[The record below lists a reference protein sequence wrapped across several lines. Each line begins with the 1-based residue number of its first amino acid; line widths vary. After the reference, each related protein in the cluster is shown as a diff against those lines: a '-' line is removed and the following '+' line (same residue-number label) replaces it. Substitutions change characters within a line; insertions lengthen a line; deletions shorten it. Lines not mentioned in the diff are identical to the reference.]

1 MSIPETVSGHIKPKL
16 YHAPSSYF
24 SMIAR
29 LALAEA
35 GLDHEQVFVDIHFR
49 GSQQLPAY
57 ARLNPNLSIPT
68 LVLPGR
74 VLDQSREI
82 LNAALAGAGQEPDA
96 ETTSWID
103 LHYAYPIEEL
113 TFGGFLAHHALARAI
128 IPAKLA
134 ASRRRLLQLAAAHPD
149 LAGVYE
155 RRAAVFAERELTF
168 DPKMA
173 VRLTATRRKEAIG
186 LLDRL
191 EHHFADRRDVMVRP
205 DYGAA
210 DVVWTVFLA
219 RMAFVGMTGE
229 IASRPALAR
238 YWRAMTARPSFAAA
252 DIWTNLHL
260 GRLVWGIIH
269 G

>member
-1 MSIPETVSGHIKPKL
+1 MSVLETTPGSVKPRL

-29 LALAEA
+29 LALVEA
-35 GLDHEQVFVDIHFR
+35 GLDHEQVFLDIHVR
-49 GSQQLPAY
+49 SSQQLPAY
-57 ARLNPNLSIPT
+57 ARLNPNMTVPT

-82 LNAALAGAGQEPDA
+82 LNAALARAGQDSDA

-103 LHYAYPIEEL
+103 LHYTYPVEEL
-113 TFGGFLAHHALARAI
+113 TFGGFLARHALARAV
-128 IPAKLA
+128 IPARMA
-134 ASRRRLLQLAAAHPD
+134 ASRRRLLRLAAAHPD

-155 RRAAVFAERELTF
+155 RRAEVFAERERTF

-173 VRLTATRRKEAIG
+173 THLLATRRQEATE

-191 EHHFADRRDVMVRP
+191 ERHLTDHRSVMVPP

-219 RMAFVGMTGE
+219 RMAFVGMEGE
-229 IASRPALAR
+229 IVRRPALDR
-238 YWRAMTARPSFAAA
+238 YWGAMTARPSFAAA
-252 DIWTNLHL
+252 DIWTRLHL
-260 GRLVWGIIH
+260 SRLIRGIIH

>member
-1 MSIPETVSGHIKPKL
+1 MSVLKTAPGSVKPRL

-29 LALAEA
+29 LALGEA
-35 GLDHEQVFVDIHFR
+35 GIDHEQVFVDILVR

-57 ARLNPNLSIPT
+57 ARLNPNMTVPT

-74 VLDQSREI
+74 ILDQSREI
-82 LNAALAGAGQEPDA
+82 LNVALSGAGQEPDA
-96 ETTSWID
+96 ETTSWIG
-103 LHYAYPIEEL
+103 LHYSYPVEEL
-113 TFGGFLAHHALARAI
+113 TFGGFLARHAAARAI
-128 IPAKLA
+128 IPARMA

-149 LAGVYE
+149 LAGAYE
-155 RRAAVFAERELTF
+155 RRAEVFAERERTF
-168 DPKMA
+168 DPKVA
-173 VRLTATRRKEAIG
+173 TYLLATRREEAIE

-191 EHHFADRRDVMVRP
+191 ERHLADGREVMVLP

-219 RMAFVGMTGE
+219 RMEFVGMAE
-229 IASRPALAR
+229 KIADRPALAR
-238 YWRAMTARPSFAAA
+238 YWGAMKARPSFVVA
-252 DIWTNLHL
+252 DIWTRFQV
-260 GRLVWGIIH
+260 GRVIFGILY

>member
-1 MSIPETVSGHIKPKL
+1 MAVLETTPGDVRPRL

-24 SMIAR
+24 STIAR

-35 GLDHEQVFVDIHFR
+35 GLDHEQVFVDIHLR
-49 GSQQLPAY
+49 ASQQSPAY
-57 ARLNPNLSIPT
+57 ARLNPNLTVPT
-68 LVLPGR
+68 LVRPER

-82 LNAALAGAGQEPDA
+82 LNVALAGAGQEFDA

-128 IPAKLA
+128 IPARLA
-134 ASRRRLLQLAAAHPD
+134 ASRRRLLRLAAAHPD
-149 LAGVYE
+149 LAGIYQ
-155 RRAAVFAERELTF
+155 RRAAVFAERERTF
-168 DPKMA
+168 DPA
-173 VRLTATRRKEAIG
+173 TAIRLATTRRDEAIG

-191 EHHFADRRDVMVRP
+191 ERHFADPRDVMVPP

-219 RMAFVGMTGE
+219 RMEFVGMAGE
-229 IASRPALAR
+229 IAGRSALAR
-238 YWRAMTARPSFAAA
+238 YWRAMKARPSFAAA
-252 DIWTNLHL
+252 DIWTRLHI
-260 GRLVWGIIH
+260 GRLIRGIIH